1 MLSAMKTHGRVTME
15 LREFLPSE
23 LHKVSRQL
31 LSPGRFI
38 TGQNSLSYQFY
49 RKFGFHKQP
58 ILFARNP
65 GACQEGNPDTS
76 VLQPIA

>member
-1 MLSAMKTHGRVTME
+1 ME

-23 LHKVSRQL
+23 LDKVSWQL
-31 LSPGRFI
+31 LNPGRFI
-38 TGQNSLSYQFY
+38 TDQNRPRYPFY
-49 RKFGFHKQP
+49 GKYGFHAQP

-65 GACQEGNPDTS
+65 VPCQESNPDTS